1 MNKRGSECL
10 LPALLPLLLSLLVAG
25 NAHAQ
30 LYKWVGQDGK
40 VTYSDTPPP
49 SSAKKVEEKNISSSA
64 TANASNLPF
73 ELANAIKAAPVTLY
87 TTSKCSGCESG
98 RALLNARGIPYTE
111 KTVNNND
118 DIARL
123 QQVGGDKQLPF
134 LTVGRNKQAGFEAD
148 AWNSMLSSAAYPE
161 SSQLPATY
169 RNPAAQP
176 AAPKKTVEAKPAPTS
191 PTSSETSADRLPAAG
206 NAPPG
211 FQF

>member
-1 MNKRGSECL
+1 MNKRWSW
-10 LPALLPLLLSLLVAG
+10 LLLSLLPLLAA

-49 SSAKKVEEKNISSSA
+49 ASVKKVEEKAISSSSSA
-64 TANASNLPF
+64 TSNLPF
-73 ELANAIKAAPVTLY
+73 ELASAVKANPVTLY
-87 TTSKCSGCESG
+87 TTGKCSGCDSG

-111 KTVNNND
+111 KTVNSND

-134 LTVGRNKQAGFEAD
+134 LTVGRNKQSGFEAD
-148 AWNSMLSSAAYPE
+148 AWNTMLSSAAYPE
-161 SSQLPATY
+161 ASQLPASY
-169 RNPAAQP
+169 RHPPPQA
-176 AAPKKTVEAKPAPTS
+176 AAPKKAAETRVEAAPAH
-191 PTSSETSADRLPAAG
+191 ETPSDSLPAAG

-211 FQF
+211 FRF

>member
-1 MNKRGSECL
+1 MNKRWSWS
-10 LPALLPLLLSLLVAG
+10 LLPLLLLSL

-49 SSAKKVEEKNISSSA
+49 ASVKKVEEKAISSAGPA
-64 TANASNLPF
+64 TSSLPF
-73 ELANAIKAAPVTLY
+73 ELASAVKANPVTLY
-87 TTSKCSGCESG
+87 TTSKCSGCDSG

-111 KTVNNND
+111 KTVNSNE

-134 LTVGRNKQAGFEAD
+134 LTVGRNKQSGFEAD
-148 AWNSMLSSAAYPE
+148 AWNTMLSGAAYPE
-161 SSQLPATY
+161 ASQLPASY
-169 RNPAAQP
+169 RNPPPQA
-176 AAPKKTVEAKPAPTS
+176 AAPKKAAETRAEAAPAHDTPGDS
-191 PTSSETSADRLPAAG
+191 LPAAG

-211 FQF
+211 FRF

>member
-1 MNKRGSECL
+1 MNKRWSWS
-10 LPALLPLLLSLLVAG
+10 LLPLLLLSL

-49 SSAKKVEEKNISSSA
+49 ASVKRVEEKAISSAGPA
-64 TANASNLPF
+64 TSSLPF
-73 ELANAIKAAPVTLY
+73 ELASAVKANPVTLY
-87 TTSKCSGCESG
+87 TTSKCSGCDSG

-111 KTVNNND
+111 KTVNSNE

-134 LTVGRNKQAGFEAD
+134 LTVGRNKQSGFEAD
-148 AWNSMLSSAAYPE
+148 AWNTMLSGAAYPE
-161 SSQLPATY
+161 ASQLPASY
-169 RNPAAQP
+169 RNSPPQA
-176 AAPKKTVEAKPAPTS
+176 AAPKKAAETRAEAAPAHDTPGDS
-191 PTSSETSADRLPAAG
+191 LPAAG

-211 FQF
+211 FRF